1 MFYSSFE
8 FLRYCYQVSCRIFLD
23 QNIIYIDNRCTKTYD
38 SRFYLCV
45 IENKTHRNT
54 TILFLFIHHNPGLAV
69 GQFPGGRI
77 HELGTFAQ
85 QFVIYLLGIISR
97 LMVICMHTIKEESY
111 RNPVF
116 CKIIMVG
123 AVIQTLRI
131 IWVVIFIVKFKFL
144 GGIVGGFINHLQLS

>member
-54 TILFLFIHHNPGLAV
+54 TILFLFIHHNPGIAV

-85 QFVIYLLGIISR
+85 QFIVYLICIVGGLV
-97 LMVICMHTIKEESY
+97 VICMHTIKEKGYGNAVPGE
-111 RNPVF
+111 
-116 CKIIMVG
+116 IIMV
-123 AVIQTLRI
+123 
-131 IWVVIFIVKFKFL
+131 
-144 GGIVGGFINHLQLS
+144 